1 MLIAPHGGELVSRVV
16 PERERVKIL
25 AEAKRYPALH
35 VDRDT
40 LLDVENMATGVFS
53 PLKGFM
59 TKEELEGVVYQM
71 LLPSGHVWTIPI
83 LLQVE
88 EKVARSLGPGERVA
102 LRDDEGRLKALL
114 DVKDIYPIELEKV
127 ARLVWGTDINE
138 HPGVKT
144 FYSKGRW
151 AIGGDIWLLERVN
164 HPLRDWVLD
173 PEETRK
179 VFEYRGWKR
188 VVGFQTRNAPHRAHE
203 YLQRIALEMADGLF
217 INPVLGWKKSDDF
230 DSYTVLKAYEY
241 LIDNYYPS
249 KRVLLSGLAT
259 AMRYAGPREAVF
271 HAIVRKNFGCTHFIV
286 GRDHAGVGNFYGPYD
301 AHRIFDKL
309 PRDIGIEIIRV
320 TAVFYCSQCG
330 CMVSDKSCG
339 HGESYRTYVSMTKIR
354 EMLRKGL
361 VPPKEMIREDIAKL
375 LFDLEFTHKKGLV
388 VSEKGPE
395 ER

>member
-1 MLIAPHGGELVSRVV
+1 
-16 PERERVKIL
+16 L